1 MGRHCRMN
9 SLPLFQDRST
19 SCGKRNRV
27 LLIASAYAEIE
38 KAEAP
43 LLIATHASLQSADIG
58 AAVTRKTLSY
68 AAKSASNVREKPKIK
83 TAPSGAAL

>member
-1 MGRHCRMN
+1 MN

-27 LLIASAYAEIE
+27 LPIASAYAEIE

-43 LLIATHASLQSADIG
+43 LLIATHASLQSVDIG
-58 AAVTRKTLSY
+58 AA
-68 AAKSASNVREKPKIK
+68 ANPQDAIVRCKIGQQCQGK
-83 TAPSGAAL
+83 A